1 MSGTMQLIATTDE
14 HGLHVDREQLERAG
28 IKPGSRALVEI
39 RPYTEEDWVADGE
52 RTFENG
58 EEFLAY
64 LGACP
69 AHRED
74 AVTLRPSPSAADTTM
89 RDGDC

>member
-1 MSGTMQLIATTDE
+1 MNGSMDLIATTDE
-14 HGLHVDREQLERAG
+14 KGLHVDREQLERAG

-52 RTFENG
+52 CIFSSG

-64 LGACP
+64 LGACLSH
-69 AHRED
+69 AEE
-74 AVTLRPSPSAADTTM
+74 
-89 RDGDC
+89 

>member
-1 MSGTMQLIATTDE
+1 MRLIATTDE

-28 IKPGSRALVEI
+28 IRPGSRALVEI
-39 RPYTEEDWVADGE
+39 RPYTEEDWVSDGE
-52 RTFENG
+52 RTFSSG

-69 AHRED
+69 SQGRSGRGGAD
-74 AVTLRPSPSAADTTM
+74 AT
-89 RDGDC
+89 

>member
-1 MSGTMQLIATTDE
+1 MAGSMHLIAVTGE
-14 HGLHVDREQLERAG
+14 NGLHIEREQLERAG
-28 IKPGSRALVEI
+28 VTPGRRALVEI

-52 RTFENG
+52 RTFSSG

-69 AHRED
+69 SHVEE
-74 AVTLRPSPSAADTTM
+74 
-89 RDGDC
+89 

>member
-1 MSGTMQLIATTDE
+1 MRDTMHLITTTDE
-14 HGLHVDREQLERAG
+14 SGLHLDREQLERAG

-52 RTFENG
+52 RTFSSS

-69 AHRED
+69 SHVEE
-74 AVTLRPSPSAADTTM
+74 
-89 RDGDC
+89 

>member
-1 MSGTMQLIATTDE
+1 MNTNMHLITTTDE
-14 HGLHVDREQLERAG
+14 KGLHVDAEQLERAG

-52 RTFENG
+52 RTFASG
-58 EEFLAY
+58 GEFLAY

-69 AHRED
+69 SHAE
-74 AVTLRPSPSAADTTM
+74 
-89 RDGDC
+89 G